1 MEEPKIV
8 CKFEP
13 GILMQKVLIYNRP
26 DSKKANPEVYLMKYE
41 QIANFIFNESKT
53 IKNIYLSGVSYL
65 VNNAAE
71 KLEEKENLYYN
82 NNEEKM
88 IIHIV

>member
-13 GILMQKVLIYNRP
+13 GVLMQKVLIYNRP

-41 QIANFIFNESKT
+41 
-53 IKNIYLSGVSYL
+53 
-65 VNNAAE
+65 
-71 KLEEKENLYYN
+71 
-82 NNEEKM
+82 
-88 IIHIV
+88 